1 MKMISVGIEEIRNR
15 YFEKTKRSR
24 ELNVKAA
31 NFLPGGDTRT
41 SVFFEPYPPYM
52 VRGKGCQIF
61 DADGNQYLDY
71 MNNYTTLI
79 HGHDHPKIR
88 EAVVKQLEHGTI
100 FGAPHLT
107 QCELAEVLC
116 SRVPS
121 IKKIR
126 FCNSGTEG
134 TMFAIR
140 AAMAFT
146 GRNKVIKIEGGYHGT
161 HDIVEAS
168 VSPSLGEVGE
178 IDSPKTVP
186 NCLGI
191 PTNVFDNVVIAPF
204 NDQERMRK
212 VVQTHKNDLAA
223 IIVEPILGVAGV
235 IPANKDYLVFLR
247 ELTRETGSL
256 LIFDEIV
263 SFRVAPGGAQEY
275 YGVIPDLTVLGK
287 IIGGGLPVGAFG
299 GREDVMELFS
309 PQKGRVP
316 HAGTFNGHPLAM
328 VAGLV
333 AMQEMTTEVYA
344 KINSL
349 GDSLRRGITNVFH
362 ELDIKAKAGGVGSLI
377 YLHYTLDEITNYRDA
392 RKAREKAKMLPDLVN
407 LCLLNHGIFIASRG
421 QLALSTPMTDDDI
434 RQTVQSFYDSFE
446 ELKPFISQFLPNL
459 ISG

>member
-1 MKMISVGIEEIRNR
+1 
-15 YFEKTKRSR
+15 
-24 ELNVKAA
+24 
-31 NFLPGGDTRT
+31 
-41 SVFFEPYPPYM
+41 
-52 VRGKGCQIF
+52 
-61 DADGNQYLDY
+61 
-71 MNNYTTLI
+71 
-79 HGHDHPKIR
+79 
-88 EAVVKQLEHGTI
+88 
-100 FGAPHLT
+100 
-107 QCELAEVLC
+107 
-116 SRVPS
+116 
-121 IKKIR
+121 
-126 FCNSGTEG
+126 
-134 TMFAIR
+134 MFAIR

-328 VAGLV
+328 VAGLA

-377 YLHYTLDEITNYRDA
+377 YLHYTLDEITNYRDS
-392 RKAREKAKMLPDLVN
+392 RRAREQVKMLPDLVN

-421 QLALSTPMTDDDI
+421 QLALSTPMTNEHL

-446 ELKPFISQFLPNL
+446 ELKPFMSQFLPNL